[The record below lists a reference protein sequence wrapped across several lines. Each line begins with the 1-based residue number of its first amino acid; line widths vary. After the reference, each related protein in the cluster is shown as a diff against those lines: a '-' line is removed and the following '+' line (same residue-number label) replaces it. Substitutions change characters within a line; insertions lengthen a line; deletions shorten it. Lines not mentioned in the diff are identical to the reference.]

1 MPSVGKPI
9 PHDSA
14 IGHVTGTAWY
24 IDDLPPRADELY
36 VGFVGSPVA
45 CGRIEAIDSSA
56 AKSLAGVVSYFHGR
70 RFAG

>member
-24 IDDLPPRADELY
+24 IDDLPLRRRIVREFCRQPCGERAD
-36 VGFVGSPVA
+36 
-45 CGRIEAIDSSA
+45 
-56 AKSLAGVVSYFHGR
+56 
-70 RFAG
+70 